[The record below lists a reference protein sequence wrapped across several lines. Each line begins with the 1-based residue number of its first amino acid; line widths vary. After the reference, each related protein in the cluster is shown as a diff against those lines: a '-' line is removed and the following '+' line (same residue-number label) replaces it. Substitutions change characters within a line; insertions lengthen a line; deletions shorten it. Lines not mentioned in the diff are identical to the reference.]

1 MRKAVALLIGALG
14 LFGVAPAYA
23 DANNFY
29 ENFAVDPPISG
40 GIGAYAMSTD
50 GRIQA
55 LALQGGDYTGI
66 AGDIYLSSDYGVSW
80 SKTLELDY
88 TGGLNV
94 GVSPNGQYLV
104 AAGQPK
110 SNQTTNMYNPGYLYT
125 SSDFGATWTQR
136 TGAGQR
142 LWDKVKISN
151 DGTKIF
157 ALTGSQWDG
166 SVAGAS
172 YYSSNSGDSFT
183 LSKTFP
189 NIYGSK
195 QWSDFDMSSD
205 GSKIFL
211 VGDAEYLWTN
221 SASGVAGSWIAQTST
236 PSGGSYAV
244 ATNPAGTKVWT
255 SSSNAFSVNTTSGS
269 FTSWTYLDSS
279 SYLNFQVS
287 DDGKYILGAT
297 ATRLRVST
305 NSGSTWSFADFN
317 SFFAGSNLFWS
328 GFALSLSG
336 DGQYAAA
343 DIGYEILYHSRL
355 GADKVSTPTAT
366 PSSAQISLSWSAP
379 TLNSATISDYEIQQS
394 TDGGATWSA
403 GIAHT
408 ASVTTSRTITGLTN
422 GTSYSYR
429 VAAVTEWGK
438 GPFSELVTAVPATTP
453 GVPTAVSG
461 VRGDASV
468 VLSWSAPVSNG
479 GSAVSDYLIEYASG
493 GAYSTFSDGTSTN
506 TSATVTGLTNG
517 TSYTFKVSAINGAGT
532 GSPSTASSAV
542 TPLTVPS
549 APLNLSATASNQTVV
564 LNWSAP
570 SSTGGSAITDY
581 VAEYS
586 TNGSSGWNAFGTV
599 STVRSETATGLTN
612 GTLYYFRVSAVN
624 TIGTGVTTS
633 NITATPSTTA
643 SAPTSLIATAG
654 NAQVSLAFS
663 AGSNGGSST
672 TDYLI
677 EYSSNAGSSWSA
689 FTHTAT
695 TISPIVVTG
704 LTNYTSYIFRLTP
717 INGNGNGA
725 TSNASSPSTPGGA
738 ITSMTLSRQSVGT
751 AAGATFSTQPQVT
764 LKDQFSG
771 TLLTDSSTVVTAT
784 ISAGGRLVGIETAT
798 AIAGVVTFSNLG
810 VSGTAGTSYTV
821 SYSATGITTVTQS
834 ISVTVGAATK
844 LNVSRNGAGAQTGVA
859 FTTQPQ
865 ISILDLGGNLV
876 STHPNTIIQ
885 ASANLSTCFVGSVDT
900 ATAVSGSATFSGLS
914 LFASSGTQCMVTYAA
929 TSLSSAYE
937 TLTVTSGPASA
948 IARTTRPDFGYYGR
962 AFGQQPV
969 YTITD
974 ASGNIVTTDNT
985 TVLTVTTPS
994 NSGSTIYQESQT
1006 AVNGVVTFTNLG
1018 FSGINAGTF
1027 VLFRVSTTSFS
1038 NYYTDSIMMAKG
1050 DPVLSWT
1057 DSAKLNGATAYTVT
1071 APTSNAAGT
1080 FAYSSSNT
1088 GVASVSGSTI
1098 TVVGQGTTTLT
1109 ATLTPTDTTNFNSGV
1124 SVTSTLTVSAS
1135 ASTITISL
1143 AGGVV
1148 KVAKGTAIV
1157 ITASVNIAGK
1167 VKFYANGK
1175 VIAGCAAKSATTSA
1189 TCSWKPTV
1197 QGQSVA
1203 LTALLDPTSGS
1214 YSNVRSSALNVGV
1227 AKRTGTR

>member
-1 MRKAVALLIGALG
+1 MVGALG
-14 LFGVAPAYA
+14 LFGIAPAYA

-29 ENFAVDPPISG
+29 QNFSINAPMSG
-40 GIGAYAMSTD
+40 DFSSYAMSTD
-50 GRIQA
+50 GRIQT
-55 LALQGGDYTGI
+55 LAMRGGDYSGT
-66 AGDIYLSSDYGVSW
+66 AGDIYVSNDYGVSW

-88 TGGLNV
+88 V
-94 GVSPNGQYLV
+94 GTLSVDVSPNGQYLV
-104 AAGQPK
+104 AAGQPMP
-110 SNQTTNMYNPGYLYT
+110 NQQTSMYIPGYLYT

-157 ALTGSQWDG
+157 ALTGTQWDG

-172 YYSSNSGDSFT
+172 YYSTNSGASFT
-183 LSKTFP
+183 LSKTYP
-189 NIYGSK
+189 NANGG
-195 QWSDFDMSSD
+195 QWRDFDISSD

-211 VGDAEYLWTN
+211 VGDGEYLWTN
-221 SASGVAGSWIAQTST
+221 SASGAAASWIAQTST
-236 PSGGSYAV
+236 PAGGSYAV
-244 ATNPAGTKVWT
+244 VTNPAGTKVWT
-255 SSSNAFSVNTTSGS
+255 SSSNALYVNTTSGS
-269 FTSWTYLDSS
+269 FSSWTYLDNY
-279 SYLNFQVS
+279 SYFNFQVS
-287 DDGKYILGAT
+287 DDGKYIIGFADYKI
-297 ATRLRVST
+297 RVST
-305 NSGSTWSFADFN
+305 NSGSTWINADLTPA
-317 SFFAGSNLFWS
+317 SAGENHYLD
-328 GFALSLSG
+328 GFVLALSG
-336 DGQYAAA
+336 DAQYTAA
-343 DIGYEILYHSRL
+343 GTGTSILQARL
-355 GADKVSTPTAT
+355 GADKVGTPTAT
-366 PSSAQISLSWSAP
+366 PSSTQISLSWSAP

-394 TDGGATWSA
+394 TDGGSTWSA

-408 ASVTTSRTITGLTN
+408 ASVATSRTISGLSN

-438 GPFSELVTAVPATTP
+438 GPFSELVTAVPASTP
-453 GVPTAVSG
+453 GAPTSVTG

-468 VLSWSAPVSNG
+468 ALSWSAPTSNG
-479 GSAVSDYLIEYASG
+479 GATVTDYLVEYASG
-493 GAYSTFSDGTSTN
+493 GAYSTFSDGNNSN
-506 TSATVTGLTNG
+506 TSVTVTGLTNG
-517 TSYTFKVSAINGAGT
+517 TAYTFRVSAINSAGT
-532 GSPSTASSAV
+532 GSASTASSAV

-549 APLNLSATASNQTVV
+549 APLNLSATASNQTVI

-586 TNGSSGWNAFGTV
+586 TNGSSGWVAFGTV

-624 TIGTGVTTS
+624 TIGTGATTS
-633 NITATPSTTA
+633 SITATPSTTA

-654 NAQVSLAFS
+654 NAQVSLAFT

-672 TDYLI
+672 TDYVI
-677 EYSSNAGSSWSA
+677 EYSSNAGSSWSTFA
-689 FTHTAT
+689 HTAT
-695 TISPIVVTG
+695 TTSPVVITG

-725 TSNASSPSTPGGA
+725 TSNASSSSTPGGSVSS
-738 ITSMTLSRQSVGT
+738 ITLSRQSVGT
-751 AAGATFSTQPQVT
+751 AAGAVFSTQPQVT
-764 LKDQFSG
+764 IKDQFSG
-771 TLLTDSSTVVTAT
+771 TLLTDSSTVITAT
-784 ISAGGRLVGIETAT
+784 ISAGGRLVGTETAT
-798 AIAGVVTFSNLG
+798 AIAGVATFSNLG

-821 SYSATGITTVTQS
+821 SYSASGVTAVTQS
-834 ISVTVGAATK
+834 VTVSVGAAAK

-865 ISILDLGGNLV
+865 INIVDLGGNLV
-876 STHPNTIIQ
+876 STHPNTTIQ
-885 ASANLSTCFVGSVDT
+885 ASANLSTCFVGSADT

-929 TSLSSAYE
+929 SSLTSAYE
-937 TLTVTSGPASA
+937 TLTVTSGPASN
-948 IARTTRPDFGYYGR
+948 ISRTTRPDFGYYGR

-974 ASGNIVTTDNT
+974 ASGNVVTTDNT
-985 TVLTVTTPS
+985 TVLTITTPS

-1038 NYYTDSIMMAKG
+1038 NYYTDSVMMAKG

-1071 APTSNAAGT
+1071 APTSSAAGT
-1080 FAYSSSNT
+1080 YTFSSSNSS
-1088 GVASVSGSTI
+1088 VATVSGSTI
-1098 TVVGQGTTTLT
+1098 SVVGQGTTTLT

-1175 VIAGCAAKSATTSA
+1175 VIGGCVAKSATTSA

-1214 YSNVRSSALNVGV
+1214 YSNARSTALNVGV
-1227 AKRTGTR
+1227 GRRTGTR